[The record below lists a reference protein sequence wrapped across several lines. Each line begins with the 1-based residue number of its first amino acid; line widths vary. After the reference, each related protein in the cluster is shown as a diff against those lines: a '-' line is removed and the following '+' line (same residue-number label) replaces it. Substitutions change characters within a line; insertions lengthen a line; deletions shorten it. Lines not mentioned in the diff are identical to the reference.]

1 METQHSK
8 LCVSLCLVFRFCF
21 NCKCCHIKAQ
31 SLVCNGPKKGRIEV
45 CVCVCVLVMSLEE
58 LLKTSVGVRPLLQFY
73 LSVQKCN

>member
-1 METQHSK
+1 MF
-8 LCVSLCLVFRFCF
+8 LCVQCSDSVLTVNAATLKLKALCVT
-21 NCKCCHIKAQ
+21 A
-31 SLVCNGPKKGRIEV
+31 PKKAELKCV